1 MIDQEKL
8 QALRGEARIGEAVTL
23 GNMSYEEMVALKD
36 LLDAQDM
43 EENRMH
49 SLGDINL
56 EHELMSQYAKVK
68 KLQTDVLIDDSV
80 PANQR
85 AQVANAVASTLQQL
99 IKMQVDLQR
108 DERLKKIEGALLE
121 AVALLPDEARDL
133 FFTEYEKIAK
143 TKGAAA

>member
-99 IKMQVDLQR
+99 IKMQTEFYTAERFRSIENLMIAYMKKLPLADAQR
-108 DERLKKIEGALLE
+108 FLD
-121 AVALLPDEARDL
+121 
-133 FFTEYEKIAK
+133 EYEKIGE
-143 TKGAAA
+143 TRV

>member
-36 LLDAQDM
+36 LLDAQEM

-99 IKMQVDLQR
+99 IKMQVDLDR
-108 DERLKKIEGALLE
+108 ESKLRLMEECLIDTLKT
-121 AVALLPDEARDL
+121 LPDEARTD
-133 FFTEYEKIAK
+133 FFSEYERRAK
-143 TKGAAA
+143 HAGLI

>member
-23 GNMSYEEMVALKD
+23 SNMSYEEMVALKD

-99 IKMQVDLQR
+99 IKMQTEFYTA
-108 DERLKKIEGALLE
+108 ERFRSIENLMIAYMKK
-121 AVALLPDEARDL
+121 LPLADAQNFLD
-133 FFTEYEKIAK
+133 EYEKIGE
-143 TKGAAA
+143 TRV

>member
-23 GNMSYEEMVALKD
+23 SNMSYEEMIALKD
-36 LLDAQDM
+36 LLDAQEM

-85 AQVANAVASTLQQL
+85 AQVANAVASTLQL
-99 IKMQVDLQR
+99 DLDRESKLKLMEGCLIEAIKMLP
-108 DERLKKIEGALLE
+108 EETK
-121 AVALLPDEARDL
+121 VA
-133 FFTEYEKIAK
+133 FFEEYERRAK
-143 TKGAAA
+143 HAGLL

>member
-36 LLDAQDM
+36 LLDAQEM

-80 PANQR
+80 PANQK
-85 AQVANAVASTLQQL
+85 AQCAGAVASTLQQL
-99 IKMQVDLQR
+99 IKMQTEFYTA
-108 DERLKKIEGALLE
+108 ERFRSIENLMIAYMKK
-121 AVALLPDEARDL
+121 LPLADAQSFLD
-133 FFTEYEKIAK
+133 EYEKIGE
-143 TKGAAA
+143 TRV

>member
-23 GNMSYEEMVALKD
+23 SNMSYEEMVALKD
-36 LLDAQDM
+36 ILDAQEM

-99 IKMQVDLQR
+99 IKMQVDLDR
-108 DERLKKIEGALLE
+108 ESKLRLMEECLIDTLKT
-121 AVALLPDEARDL
+121 LPDDARTD
-133 FFTEYEKIAK
+133 FFSEYERRAK
-143 TKGAAA
+143 HAGLI

>member
-36 LLDAQDM
+36 LLDAQEM

-68 KLQTDVLIDDSV
+68 KLQTDVLIGDSV
-80 PANQR
+80 PANQK
-85 AQVANAVASTLQQL
+85 AQVVNAVASTLQQL
-99 IKMQVDLQR
+99 IKMQVDLDR
-108 DERLKKIEGALLE
+108 ESKLKLMEGCLIEAIKMLPE
-121 AVALLPDEARDL
+121 ETKVA
-133 FFTEYEKIAK
+133 FFEEYERRAK
-143 TKGAAA
+143 HAGLL

>member
-23 GNMSYEEMVALKD
+23 SNMSYEEMVALKD
-36 LLDAQDM
+36 LLDAQEM

-99 IKMQVDLQR
+99 IKMQTEFYTAERFRSIENLMIAYMKKLPLADAQR
-108 DERLKKIEGALLE
+108 FLD
-121 AVALLPDEARDL
+121 
-133 FFTEYEKIAK
+133 EYEKIGE
-143 TKGAAA
+143 TRV

>member
-68 KLQTDVLIDDSV
+68 KLQTDVLIGDSV
-80 PANQR
+80 PANQK
-85 AQVANAVASTLQQL
+85 AQVVNAVASTLQQL
-99 IKMQVDLQR
+99 IKMQVDLDR
-108 DERLKKIEGALLE
+108 ESKLRLMEECLIDTLKT
-121 AVALLPDEARDL
+121 LPDEARTD
-133 FFTEYEKIAK
+133 FFSEYERRAK
-143 TKGAAA
+143 HAGLI

>member
-99 IKMQVDLQR
+99 IKMQTEFYTA
-108 DERLKKIEGALLE
+108 ERFRSIENLMIAYMKK
-121 AVALLPDEARDL
+121 LPLADAQSFLD
-133 FFTEYEKIAK
+133 EYEKIGE
-143 TKGAAA
+143 TRV

>member
-23 GNMSYEEMVALKD
+23 SNMSYEEMIALKD
-36 LLDAQDM
+36 LLDAQEM

-99 IKMQVDLQR
+99 IKMQVDLDR
-108 DERLKKIEGALLE
+108 ESKLKLMEGCLIESIKT
-121 AVALLPDEARDL
+121 LPEETKVT
-133 FFTEYEKIAK
+133 FFEEYERRAK
-143 TKGAAA
+143 HAGLL

>member
-36 LLDAQDM
+36 LLDAQEM

-80 PANQR
+80 PANQK
-85 AQVANAVASTLQQL
+85 AKCAGAVASTLQQL
-99 IKMQVDLQR
+99 IKMQTEFYTA
-108 DERLKKIEGALLE
+108 ERFRSIENLMIAYMKK
-121 AVALLPDEARDL
+121 LPLADAQSFLD
-133 FFTEYEKIAK
+133 EYEKIGE
-143 TKGAAA
+143 TRV

>member
-99 IKMQVDLQR
+99 IKMQVDLDR
-108 DERLKKIEGALLE
+108 ESKLRLMEECLIDTLKT
-121 AVALLPDEARDL
+121 LPDDARTD
-133 FFTEYEKIAK
+133 FFSEYERRAK
-143 TKGAAA
+143 HAGLI

>member
-36 LLDAQDM
+36 LLDAQEM

-80 PANQR
+80 PANQK
-85 AQVANAVASTLQQL
+85 AQCAGAVASTLQQL
-99 IKMQVDLQR
+99 IKMQTEFYTA
-108 DERLKKIEGALLE
+108 ERFRSIENLMIAYMKK
-121 AVALLPDEARDL
+121 LPLADAQSFLDA
-133 FFTEYEKIAK
+133 YEKIGE
-143 TKGAAA
+143 TRV

>member
-36 LLDAQDM
+36 LLDAQEM

-99 IKMQVDLQR
+99 IKMQTEFYTA
-108 DERLKKIEGALLE
+108 ERFRSIENLMIAYMKK
-121 AVALLPDEARDL
+121 LPLADAQSFLD
-133 FFTEYEKIAK
+133 EYEKIGE
-143 TKGAAA
+143 TRV

>member
-36 LLDAQDM
+36 LLDAQEM

-80 PANQR
+80 PANQK
-85 AQVANAVASTLQQL
+85 AQCVNAVAATLQQL
-99 IKMQVDLQR
+99 IKMQMDLQR
-108 DERLKKIEGALLE
+108 DERLKLIEGVLIDVVKTLPE
-121 AVALLPDEARDL
+121 AAKTE
-133 FFTEYEKIAK
+133 FFAEYERHAERL
-143 TKGAAA
+143 GL

>member
-23 GNMSYEEMVALKD
+23 SNMSYEEMVALKD
-36 LLDAQDM
+36 LLDAQEM

-99 IKMQVDLQR
+99 IKMQVDLDR
-108 DERLKKIEGALLE
+108 ESKLKLMEGCLIESIKT
-121 AVALLPDEARDL
+121 LPEETKVT
-133 FFTEYEKIAK
+133 FFEEYERRAK
-143 TKGAAA
+143 HAGLL